1 MSELRAVRIGCG
13 AGFWGDSD
21 YLVMD
26 YLAEITMSLLARAK
40 AKRPDSGYATDFVS
54 AVMKPLLPE
63 LARQRIKVVTNAGG
77 VNAPACKAALEA
89 LIKDAGLALTVAAV
103 SGDDLLARADELRA
117 AGVSELDSGAPL
129 PAAPWSINAYLGAAP
144 IAAALAAGAGVR
156 IADVDDL

>member
-13 AGFWGDSD
+13 AGFWGDSAEGPAQLVRAGNLD

-40 AKRPDSGYATDFVS
+40 AKRPEAGYATDFVE

-63 LARQRIKVVTNAGG
+63 LARQGIKVVTNAGG

-89 LIKDAGLALTVAAV
+89 AIAAAGLTLKVAAV
-103 SGDDLLARADELRA
+103 SGDDLLAR
-117 AGVSELDSGAPL
+117 
-129 PAAPWSINAYLGAAP
+129 
-144 IAAALAAGAGVR
+144 
-156 IADVDDL
+156 VD